1 MLYSY
6 LNLES
11 TKTIGE
17 LAGLTV
23 SLYSYL
29 NLESTKTQRLRY
41 YQRVMLYSYLN
52 LESTKTKT
60 PITDEELEVVQLLK
74 S

>member
-29 NLESTKTQRLRY
+29 NLESTKT
-41 YQRVMLYSYLN
+41 
-52 LESTKTKT
+52 KT